1 MNYLIICF
9 NINLCFRYY
18 HLGLAFSFD
27 NQFDKANDCY
37 RSAIEVIENRIE
49 NQRKII
55 ASSDDN
61 DVIESTKRE
70 IQQLEELLPEMRL
83 KIEDSKDQMTSKDI
97 VQKVLQ
103 EEEKLNDDSSPVK
116 NNETNDKPV
125 NNISHLIKRKVIVSC
140 LLFVVI
146 KI

>member
-1 MNYLIICF
+1 M
-9 NINLCFRYY
+9 
-18 HLGLAFSFD
+18 GLAFSFD

-61 DVIESTKRE
+61 DMIESTKRE

-97 VQKVLQ
+97 VQKALQ
-103 EEEKLNDDSSPVK
+103 EEDKLNDDSSPVK
-116 NNETNDKPV
+116 NNETSDKPV
-125 NNISHLIKRKVIVSC
+125 NNISHLIKRKVIVS
-140 LLFVVI
+140 LLFVVK

>member
-1 MNYLIICF
+1 M
-9 NINLCFRYY
+9 
-18 HLGLAFSFD
+18 GLAFSFD

-97 VQKVLQ
+97 VQKALQ
-103 EEEKLNDDSSPVK
+103 EEDKLNDDSSPVK
-116 NNETNDKPV
+116 NNETSDKPV
-125 NNISHLIKRKVIVSC
+125 NNISHLIKRKVIVS
-140 LLFVVI
+140 LLFVVK

>member
-1 MNYLIICF
+1 M
-9 NINLCFRYY
+9 
-18 HLGLAFSFD
+18 GLAFSFD

-61 DVIESTKRE
+61 DMIESTKRE

-97 VQKVLQ
+97 VQKALQ
-103 EEEKLNDDSSPVK
+103 EEDKLNDDSSPVK

-125 NNISHLIKRKVIVSC
+125 NNISHLIKRKVIVN
-140 LLFVVI
+140 LLSVVK